1 MKQQLGGFDVGL
13 GTERIVAMSVQSGS
27 RQILMHGM
35 VLVLVG
41 LVWGFAVAATPH
53 PRLALGAHIQLV
65 LNGMLFIVQATALLA
80 LPHRVGIKSIRVM
93 VVATWLT
100 WAMAISEVANSWW
113 GTSRTLPIAAS
124 QAGVSGGT
132 PWQELVVTLAH
143 MAAGLGLF
151 IAWALLVVGF
161 LRSAT
166 GTGKKNA

>member
-1 MKQQLGGFDVGL
+1 
-13 GTERIVAMSVQSGS
+13 
-27 RQILMHGM
+27 
-35 VLVLVG
+35 
-41 LVWGFAVAATPH
+41 
-53 PRLALGAHIQLV
+53 
-65 LNGMLFIVQATALLA
+65 MLF
-80 LPHRVGIKSIRVM
+80 RSRVM